1 VIPPAP
7 PVPALNQPA
16 VQAAEERQARARAL
30 SDIAFDSSAELEYR
44 AAYATTHSP
53 KFLIDAAGA
62 AIAAGHYGAG
72 MSAVRQAIPQLEARR
87 IADIPNEAWRSAFPL
102 PYELNLRS
110 AAARNQLDPMLVAGL
125 IRQESAFESKAMS
138 HAGAIGLM
146 QVEPLTASKVAHQ
159 LKVRYARTRLT
170 DPGYNLMLGSRYLA
184 NLIQSFG
191 TPEAALAAYN
201 AGEDRVVQ
209 WTAGQNYLETAEFVE
224 SIPFT
229 ETREYVQIVIRNAE
243 VYKLVYGPGAAAD
256 QEQTRLSMPESV
268 KAVEASP
275 ASDSEAPEEP
285 EETH

>member
-1 VIPPAP
+1 VA
-7 PVPALNQPA
+7 
-16 VQAAEERQARARAL
+16 AAEERQARAHAL
-30 SDIAFDSSAELEYR
+30 SDIAFDASAELEYR
-44 AAYATTHSP
+44 AAYATTHAP

-72 MSAVRQAIPQLEARR
+72 MAAVRQAIPQLEARR
-87 IADIPNEAWRSAFPL
+87 IADIPNDAWRAAFPL

-146 QVEPLTASKVAHQ
+146 QVMPTTALKLARQ

-170 DPGYNLMLGSRYLA
+170 DPGYNLQLGSRYLA
-184 NLIQSFG
+184 NLIQAFG

-229 ETREYVQIVIRNAE
+229 ETREYVQIVIRNSE
-243 VYKLVYGPGAAAD
+243 VYRLVYGPSPSSE
-256 QEQTRLSMPESV
+256 QQQTRLSLNGPV
-268 KAVEASP
+268 KAVADPPAAASEPPAETDEA
-275 ASDSEAPEEP
+275 
-285 EETH
+285 H